1 MSADSF
7 QIESVIK
14 HFEECLHEEN
24 DIDLM
29 TYVRAYEELSR
40 LFNILGII
48 FSFVESDVKEKR
60 EILKQLYQQDSQSYK
75 SVNSMVEYEIV
86 PGQKPKQIGCR
97 TLLRL
102 HRALEFLILFVE
114 DVHRSKPEDNISELF
129 RDAYEKS
136 LSQHHGWLIRKTVQL
151 ASHAV
156 PSRDFLIKVIF
167 AHGEEPTP
175 EQLESVACKFVKVVQ
190 DVYDRVQ
197 LIYADNKLLNLP

>member
-1 MSADSF
+1 MINKF
-7 QIESVIK
+7 Y
-14 HFEECLHEEN
+14 L
-24 DIDLM
+24 
-29 TYVRAYEELSR
+29 R

-60 EILKQLYQQDSQSYK
+60 EILKQLHAEDSKNYK
-75 SVNSMVEYEIV
+75 TVKTMVAYEIV
-86 PGQKPKQIGCR
+86 PGQKPKRQGCR

-114 DVHRSKPEDNISELF
+114 DVHVSKPEDNISALF
-129 RDAYEKS
+129 QDAYNKS

-175 EQLESVACKFVKVVQ
+175 EQLNVVATNFVKCVQ
-190 DVYDRVQ
+190 EVYDRVQ
-197 LIYADNKLLNLP
+197 KIYTDKKLLTLP